1 MRLNTAILG
10 YGAYVPKYRIK
21 TEEIARMWVGEGS
34 GPNRMKAV
42 ASYDE
47 DALTM
52 AYEAAS
58 IALKM
63 AGYPEIQ
70 AILVGS
76 ESKPYAVK
84 PMGSILSDIFGFN
97 KILGVDLEF
106 ACKAGTEAMQ
116 MISGMITSG
125 VIKYGLAIGSDTAQG
140 RPADDLE
147 YTAASGAGAVVL
159 GPLNGK
165 EIAKITHS
173 VSYVTDT
180 PDFWRRPREH
190 YPMHLGRFTGE
201 PAYFAHIMSS
211 VKLLFQETGYKPSDF
226 NYAIFH
232 QPNPRFPVEVGRRLG
247 FTDEQLKPGLLN
259 DEIGNT
265 YSANT
270 LVALSAVL
278 DVSKPG
284 DRILLA
290 SFGSGAGSD
299 SFVIEVSSKPDDD
312 DYVPLRERL
321 KNYVEIDYATYSKW
335 RNKIIR

>member
-1 MRLNTAILG
+1 MRLNSAILG
-10 YGAYVPKYRIK
+10 YGSYVPRFRIR
-21 TEEIARMWVGEGS
+21 TEEIARIWQGEGS

-52 AYEAAS
+52 AYEAAQM
-58 IALKM
+58 ALRM
-63 AGYPEIQ
+63 AGNPPVQ

-84 PMGSILSDIFGFN
+84 PMGSVLSDMLGYN
-97 KILGVDLEF
+97 RILGVDLEF
-106 ACKAGTEAMQ
+106 ACKGGTEAMQ

-125 VIKYGLAIGSDTAQG
+125 VIEYGLAIGSDTAQG

-147 YTAASGAGAVVL
+147 YTAGSGAGAVVL
-159 GPLNGK
+159 GRPNGK
-165 EIAKITHS
+165 EIAKITNS

-211 VKLLFQETGYKPSDF
+211 VKLLFEETGYKPSDF
-226 NYAIFH
+226 RYAIFH
-232 QPNPRFPVEVGRRLG
+232 QPNPKFPVEVGKRLG
-247 FTDEQLKPGLLN
+247 FTDEQLRPGLLN

-270 LVALSAVL
+270 LVALNAVL
-278 DVSKPG
+278 DVAKPG

-299 SFVIEVSSKPDDD
+299 SFVIEVTGRPDDD
-312 DYVPLRERL
+312 DYRPLRERL
-321 KNYVEIDYATYSKW
+321 KSYIEIDYATYSKW
-335 RNKIIR
+335 RGKIIR